1 VPHACSP
8 AALDRNPLTKLKG
21 YWRGTSIARSIQILS
36 KADQWKVL
44 AVAVVQICMSVL
56 DLLGVIL
63 IGLLGALSVTGLQ
76 LQEPGNRVGSALR
89 ILHISEF
96 TFQQQAIILSVLA
109 VSLMVGKTFLSIFF
123 TRRILF
129 FLSRR
134 GAMIS
139 ANLISRLLAQP
150 LLTVQS
156 KTTQESLFAV
166 TRGVEMIV
174 LQVLATSVV
183 MISDLSLLLIM
194 AIGLFIVDPMTAVSS
209 FSVFS
214 LIGYFLYRFMHV
226 RAGALGVRS
235 SALNVE
241 SNEKIV
247 EVFGSYRELVVRN
260 RRDYYAREIGKLRYG
275 LADASAEI
283 GFLPYVSKYVIET
296 SVILGA
302 LLIGVIQF
310 ILQDATQAVSTLAIF
325 LAAGTR
331 IAPAVL
337 RVQQGSITV
346 QGGLGQ
352 GSFTLNLIDEL
363 GNFPM
368 VENIDD
374 TLDIIHDGFKPE
386 IKVMDASLTYPNRLS
401 PAISN
406 ISLTIAPGKSVAFVG
421 PSGAGKTTII
431 DILLGVLKPDHGSV
445 LISGMPPLQAVAKW
459 PGSISYVP
467 QDVLISAGTF
477 RENVALGYP
486 IELATDEL
494 VINALKIAH
503 LDKFVLNLPNG
514 LDAQVGERGAKISGG
529 QRQRLGIARAMFT
542 CPHLLVLD
550 EATSALDGETELSI
564 SNAIHELRGS
574 TTVLLI
580 AHRLSTVQ
588 NADHVVY
595 LTQGSVLASGSFDE
609 VREAIPDFDRQA
621 RLMGL

>member
-406 ISLTIAPGKSVAFVG
+406 ISFTIAPGKSVAFVG
-421 PSGAGKTTII
+421 PSGAGKTTIV

-503 LDKFVLNLPNG
+503 LDEFVLNLPNG

-588 NADHVVY
+588 NADYVVY
-595 LTQGSVLASGSFDE
+595 LSQGSVLASGSFDE